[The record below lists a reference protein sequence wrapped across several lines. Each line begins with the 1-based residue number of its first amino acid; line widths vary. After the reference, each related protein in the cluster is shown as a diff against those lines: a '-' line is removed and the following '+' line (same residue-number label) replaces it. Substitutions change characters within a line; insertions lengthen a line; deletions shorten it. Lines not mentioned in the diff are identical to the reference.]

1 MPMRE
6 NVLMRGTATKHM
18 RMFTSHMYVNET
30 DINKEIQ
37 LPAISGL

>member
-1 MPMRE
+1 MRE
-6 NVLMRGTATKHM
+6 NVLIKGIATKHM
-18 RMFTSHMYVNET
+18 CMLTSRMYVNET